1 MVRTRW
7 TQTMLMA
14 VYVLT
19 LTGSWASGQTGDGS
33 ASSVLAGPWTVDVV
47 PYLWL
52 PVPQG
57 DTTVR
62 GHTAHLHH
70 DLGDT
75 LDLLFDGNFSVIGGM
90 GRVEAWKGKL
100 LFTTNV
106 VYLHVDAEETT
117 TALGVKT
124 DVPFEFLHTEF
135 GAGYRLSTWSLGSS
149 VRPSMSVDALAGGRY
164 VFLESGITITG
175 PRGREVDVER
185 DVDWLE
191 PYVGGRVLLTL
202 AERFTFG
209 VQGDIGGFGAGS
221 QFTWNVEG
229 VFLYRVARLVSL
241 GIGYRALDVD
251 YQRGSGTTKFKFDML
266 IHGPLLGAV
275 FHF

>member
-1 MVRTRW
+1 
-7 TQTMLMA
+7 MA

-19 LTGSWASGQTGDGS
+19 LMGSWASGQSGDGS

-52 PVPQG
+52 PVPRG
-57 DTTVR
+57 DLTVQ
-62 GHTAHLHH
+62 GHTAHLQH

-75 LDLLFDGNFSVIGGM
+75 LDLLFDGDFSVIGGM
-90 GRVEAWKGKL
+90 GRVEARKGQL

-106 VYLHVDAEETT
+106 VYLHVDAEATT
-117 TALGVKT
+117 TALGVT
-124 DVPFEFLHTEF
+124 TEAPFEFLHTEF
-135 GAGYRLSTWSLGSS
+135 GAGYRLGTWSLRSS
-149 VRPSMSVDALAGGRY
+149 VRPSVSVDALAGGRY

-185 DVDWLE
+185 EVDWLE

-241 GIGYRALDVD
+241 GIGYRALNID
-251 YQRGSGTTKFKFDML
+251 YQRGSGATQFKFDML